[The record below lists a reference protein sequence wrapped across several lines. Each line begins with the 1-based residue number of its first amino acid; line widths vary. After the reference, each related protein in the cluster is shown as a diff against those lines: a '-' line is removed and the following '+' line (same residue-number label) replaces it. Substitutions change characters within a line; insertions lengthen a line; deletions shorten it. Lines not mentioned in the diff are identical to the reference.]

1 MASPKKRVNPLFVA
15 LAVVLVAVV
24 VAVGVVFF
32 QLHSKISA
40 LQTGASFTFRYEI
53 TPNSPDKPPL
63 LNILE
68 RVNASSGSVS
78 GQYAP
83 GKLQLSFYQLNEDD
97 SVKTSPFTRVYID
110 SEETLFDIGQLY
122 TVLRQAVTDKLS
134 IASVLL
140 PEWSLGDYISQT
152 QASAVL
158 GVETNKVELQEL
170 SGFAVVSMDN
180 CAQNGKKLR
189 AEKSLS
195 FRRTGRLPLLSVPR
209 RSRRHDPRARLFDG
223 RSLLEDHAHPCA
235 ADHPGPQRPHPAHRH
250 GDLCQDG
257 ALSPGF
263 PDERR
268 GHRHA
273 GSDTPEHRV
282 CLEDDTVRRPDHK
295 LNDTK
300 KALV

>member
-1 MASPKKRVNPLFVA
+1 MASPKKRINPLFVA

-53 TPNSPDKPPL
+53 APNSPDKPPL

-68 RVNASSGSVS
+68 RVNASSGSIS

-170 SGFAVVSMDN
+170 SGFTLSLKGLKKVSPS
-180 CAQNGKKLR
+180 A
-189 AEKSLS
+189 
-195 FRRTGRLPLLSVPR
+195 
-209 RSRRHDPRARLFDG
+209 ARDG
-223 RSLLEDHAHPCA
+223 YRYYQFPAA
-235 ADHPGPQRPHPAHRH
+235 ADGTTLVLTSADGI
-250 GDLCQDG
+250 GDTAFAVEAGTLPPKRFAAIMTEG
-257 ALSPGF
+257 ASALP
-263 PDERR
+263 EE
-268 GHRHA
+268 
-273 GSDTPEHRV
+273 DTPLYLQLTERTSGESFY
-282 CLEDDTVRRPDHK
+282 CRLAPELFYQESASDR
-295 LNDTK
+295 
-300 KALV
+300 

>member
-24 VAVGVVFF
+24 AAVGVVFF

-53 TPNSPDKPPL
+53 APNSPDKPPL

-134 IASVLL
+134 LASVLL

-152 QASAVL
+152 QAAAVL

-170 SGFAVVSMDN
+170 SGFTLSLK
-180 CAQNGKKLR
+180 GLK
-189 AEKSLS
+189 KSLS
-195 FRRTGRLPLLSVPR
+195 FRRTGRLPLLSVPC

-250 GDLCQDG
+250 GGFCQDG

-263 PDERR
+263 PDE
-268 GHRHA
+268 
-273 GSDTPEHRV
+273 
-282 CLEDDTVRRPDHK
+282 
-295 LNDTK
+295 
-300 KALV
+300 

>member
-1 MASPKKRVNPLFVA
+1 MSIHWFVA

-24 VAVGVVFF
+24 AAVGVVFF

-53 TPNSPDKPPL
+53 APNSPDKPPL

-122 TVLRQAVTDKLS
+122 TVLRQDVTDKLS
-134 IASVLL
+134 LASVLL

-152 QASAVL
+152 QAAAVL

-170 SGFAVVSMDN
+170 SGFTLSLK
-180 CAQNGKKLR
+180 GLKKV
-189 AEKSLS
+189 LS
-195 FRRTGRLPLLSVPR
+195 FRRARRLPLLSVPR

-250 GDLCQDG
+250 GDFCQDG

-263 PDERR
+263 PDE
-268 GHRHA
+268 
-273 GSDTPEHRV
+273 
-282 CLEDDTVRRPDHK
+282 
-295 LNDTK
+295 
-300 KALV
+300 

>member
-24 VAVGVVFF
+24 AAVGVVFF

-63 LNILE
+63 LNILD
-68 RVNASSGSVS
+68 RVNASSGSIS

-170 SGFAVVSMDN
+170 SGFT
-180 CAQNGKKLR
+180 L
-189 AEKSLS
+189 SLKGLTFFS
-195 FRRTGRLPLLSVPR
+195 PLS
-209 RSRRHDPRARLFDG
+209 
-223 RSLLEDHAHPCA
+223 
-235 ADHPGPQRPHPAHRH
+235 
-250 GDLCQDG
+250 
-257 ALSPGF
+257 
-263 PDERR
+263 ERVK
-268 GHRHA
+268 
-273 GSDTPEHRV
+273 PESS
-282 CLEDDTVRRPDHK
+282 
-295 LNDTK
+295 
-300 KALV
+300 

>member
-1 MASPKKRVNPLFVA
+1 MASPKKRVDPLFVA

-24 VAVGVVFF
+24 AAVGVVFF

-53 TPNSPDKPPL
+53 APNSPDKPPL

-68 RVNASSGSVS
+68 RVNASSGSVN

-170 SGFAVVSMDN
+170 SGFTLSLKGLKKVSPS
-180 CAQNGKKLR
+180 A
-189 AEKSLS
+189 
-195 FRRTGRLPLLSVPR
+195 
-209 RSRRHDPRARLFDG
+209 ARDG
-223 RSLLEDHAHPCA
+223 YRYYQFPAA
-235 ADHPGPQRPHPAHRH
+235 ADGTTLVLGFSTDALFSKTTPLHVLLTIPDHNVHIQLTGTVTSAKTV
-250 GDLCQDG
+250 
-257 ALSPGF
+257 LSP
-263 PDERR
+263 PASRMSDEDIATLAQIRQSIESVWKMIQS
-268 GHRHA
+268 A
-273 GSDTPEHRV
+273 AQT
-282 CLEDDTVRRPDHK
+282 T
-295 LNDTK
+295 N
-300 KALV
+300 

>member
-63 LNILE
+63 LNILD
-68 RVNASSGSVS
+68 RVNASSGSIS

-170 SGFAVVSMDN
+170 SGFTLSLK
-180 CAQNGKKLR
+180 GLKKC
-189 AEKSLS
+189 LS
-195 FRRTGRLPLLSVPR
+195 FCRTGRLPLLSVPR

-223 RSLLEDHAHPCA
+223 RPLLEDHAHPCA
-235 ADHPGPQRPHPAHRH
+235 ADHPGPQRLHPAHRH

-257 ALSPGF
+257 ALSPRLPG
-263 PDERR
+263 
-268 GHRHA
+268 
-273 GSDTPEHRV
+273 
-282 CLEDDTVRRPDHK
+282 
-295 LNDTK
+295 
-300 KALV
+300 

>member
-1 MASPKKRVNPLFVA
+1 MTGGLADGISKKRVNPLFVA

-24 VAVGVVFF
+24 AAVGVVFF

-53 TPNSPDKPPL
+53 APNSPDKPPL

-134 IASVLL
+134 LASVLL

-152 QASAVL
+152 QAAAVL

-170 SGFAVVSMDN
+170 SGFTLSLK
-180 CAQNGKKLR
+180 GLK
-189 AEKSLS
+189 KSLLPPRETATATIS
-195 FRRTGRLPLLSVPR
+195 SPPQPTARPSCSAFRRTLS
-209 RSRRHDPRARLFDG
+209 SRRPRP
-223 RSLLEDHAHPCA
+223 SMC
-235 ADHPGPQRPHPAHRH
+235 
-250 GDLCQDG
+250 C
-257 ALSPGF
+257 
-263 PDERR
+263 
-268 GHRHA
+268 
-273 GSDTPEHRV
+273 
-282 CLEDDTVRRPDHK
+282 
-295 LNDTK
+295 
-300 KALV
+300 

>member
-1 MASPKKRVNPLFVA
+1 MTGGLADDISQKRVNPLFVA

-24 VAVGVVFF
+24 AAVGVVFF

-53 TPNSPDKPPL
+53 APNSPDKPPL

-134 IASVLL
+134 LASALL

-152 QASAVL
+152 QAAAVL

-170 SGFAVVSMDN
+170 SGFTLSLK
-180 CAQNGKKLR
+180 GLK
-189 AEKSLS
+189 KSLLPPRETATATIS
-195 FRRTGRLPLLSVPR
+195 SPPQPTARPSCSAFRRTLS
-209 RSRRHDPRARLFDG
+209 SRRPRP
-223 RSLLEDHAHPCA
+223 SMC
-235 ADHPGPQRPHPAHRH
+235 
-250 GDLCQDG
+250 C
-257 ALSPGF
+257 
-263 PDERR
+263 
-268 GHRHA
+268 
-273 GSDTPEHRV
+273 
-282 CLEDDTVRRPDHK
+282 
-295 LNDTK
+295 
-300 KALV
+300 

>member
-1 MASPKKRVNPLFVA
+1 MTGGLADGISKKRVNPLFVA

-68 RVNASSGSVS
+68 RVNASSGSIS

-140 PEWSLGDYISQT
+140 PEWSLEDYISQT

-170 SGFAVVSMDN
+170 SGFTLSLK
-180 CAQNGKKLR
+180 GLKKPLLLPHGTATATISSPPQPTAR
-189 AEKSLS
+189 PSCSA
-195 FRRTGRLPLLSVPR
+195 FRRTLS
-209 RSRRHDPRARLFDG
+209 SRRPRP
-223 RSLLEDHAHPCA
+223 SMC
-235 ADHPGPQRPHPAHRH
+235 
-250 GDLCQDG
+250 C
-257 ALSPGF
+257 
-263 PDERR
+263 
-268 GHRHA
+268 
-273 GSDTPEHRV
+273 
-282 CLEDDTVRRPDHK
+282 
-295 LNDTK
+295 
-300 KALV
+300 

>member
-1 MASPKKRVNPLFVA
+1 MTSPKKRVNPLFVA

-24 VAVGVVFF
+24 AAVGVVFF

-53 TPNSPDKPPL
+53 APNSPDKPPL

-83 GKLQLSFYQLNEDD
+83 GKLQLSLYQLNEDD

-134 IASVLL
+134 LASVLL

-152 QASAVL
+152 QAARRTGRRDEQGRAAGAFRL
-158 GVETNKVELQEL
+158 HPL
-170 SGFAVVSMDN
+170 
-180 CAQNGKKLR
+180 AQG

-195 FRRTGRLPLLSVPR
+195 FRRARRLPLLSVPR

-250 GDLCQDG
+250 GDFCQDG

-263 PDERR
+263 PDE
-268 GHRHA
+268 
-273 GSDTPEHRV
+273 
-282 CLEDDTVRRPDHK
+282 
-295 LNDTK
+295 
-300 KALV
+300 